1 MNKYGDAQ
9 LSGHTFTM
17 ERPGSPKRR
26 AVFPVPFKH
35 SRCQRLFYTEVRA
48 TGAGRELPCRTCLG
62 PLHKVGWGQHQNPG
76 LEPCLKPP
84 LKHQVTDLSPQI
96 QREGLTSARYS
107 TQNFRSSDEPL
118 GKKVRFALEL
128 ATVSAV
134 CWCIERCHPQRAVCV
149 VLPGKRQR
157 KKQAQGTGNSLEE
170 TPLTN

>member
-1 MNKYGDAQ
+1 MGDQ
-9 LSGHTFTM
+9 CPLSPLSTL
-17 ERPGSPKRR
+17 
-26 AVFPVPFKH
+26 VPAALLH
-35 SRCQRLFYTEVRA
+35 RGESYR
-48 TGAGRELPCRTCLG
+48 GREDLQDLPRTPAQG
-62 PLHKVGWGQHQNPG
+62 GVGEAS
-76 LEPCLKPP
+76 EPWTRTLPKTSPQTP
-84 LKHQVTDLSPQI
+84 SHRSPQI

-134 CWCIERCHPQRAVCV
+134 CWCIERCHIQRAVYV

-170 TPLTN
+170 MPLTN